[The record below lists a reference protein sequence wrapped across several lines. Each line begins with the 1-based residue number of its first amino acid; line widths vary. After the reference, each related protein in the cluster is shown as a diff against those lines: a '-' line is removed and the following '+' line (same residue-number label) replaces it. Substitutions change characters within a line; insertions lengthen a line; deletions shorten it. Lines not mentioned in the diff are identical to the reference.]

1 MIRKVLHIAM
11 SFVLLISLTG
21 FTFHK
26 HYCHGELTDVS
37 VMVDSHHCGMDSCSQ
52 CEDIISNCKLEVD
65 LISAEVQNS
74 PQQAQIDLDFAAF
87 FNFELLT
94 EKEKIKNTVFP
105 AIAELNPSLHGISM
119 FQCYLC

>member
-1 MIRKVLHIAM
+1 M

-52 CEDIISNCKLEVD
+52 CEDIISNCRLEVD

-74 PQQAQIDLDFAAF
+74 PENIQFDISGFDFIS
-87 FNFELLT
+87 FELLIIP
-94 EKEKIKNTVFP
+94 ETVKVISFP
-105 AIAELNPSLHGISM
+105 KRTELNPSLHGISM
-119 FQCYLC
+119 LQCFLC